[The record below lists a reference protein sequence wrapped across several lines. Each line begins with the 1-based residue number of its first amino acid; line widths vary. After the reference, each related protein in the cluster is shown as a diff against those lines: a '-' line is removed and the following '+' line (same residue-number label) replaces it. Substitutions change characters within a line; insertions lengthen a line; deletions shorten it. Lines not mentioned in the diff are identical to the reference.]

1 MVVVLVV
8 VEFCVEKGTKAVR
21 DLWCNRRKKGTRFHG
36 VVEHY
41 HFERRWYLFK
51 KMRQNDLRIKS
62 AVVSLRLLLLLLLL
76 CLPPLLCVS
85 GECANV
91 SMKKEII
98 RSCVSPLFWSF
109 GLVFGLFSF
118 FLQKNEKKGTS
129 LLHNCVDVGLCRRTF
144 RERERERRIQF
155 K

>member
-1 MVVVLVV
+1 M
-8 VEFCVEKGTKAVR
+8 
-21 DLWCNRRKKGTRFHG
+21 
-36 VVEHY
+36 
-41 HFERRWYLFK
+41 
-51 KMRQNDLRIKS
+51 
-62 AVVSLRLLLLLLLL
+62 
-76 CLPPLLCVS
+76 
-85 GECANV
+85 

-144 RERERERRIQF
+144 RERERERERETNSISNSNNTKRCF
-155 K
+155 LSLYSLLLV

>member
-1 MVVVLVV
+1 
-8 VEFCVEKGTKAVR
+8 
-21 DLWCNRRKKGTRFHG
+21 
-36 VVEHY
+36 
-41 HFERRWYLFK
+41 
-51 KMRQNDLRIKS
+51 MRQNDIRIKS
-62 AVVSLRLLLLLLLL
+62 AVVSLRLLLLLLL

-144 RERERERRIQF
+144 RERERERERETNSIRNSNNTKRCF
-155 K
+155 LSLYSLLLV

>member
-1 MVVVLVV
+1 
-8 VEFCVEKGTKAVR
+8 
-21 DLWCNRRKKGTRFHG
+21 
-36 VVEHY
+36 
-41 HFERRWYLFK
+41 
-51 KMRQNDLRIKS
+51 MRQNDIRIKS
-62 AVVSLRLLLLLLLL
+62 AVVSLRLLLLLLL

-144 RERERERRIQF
+144 RERERERDEFNLSNSNNNNNNKRCF
-155 K
+155 FLSLYSLLLV